1 MRKDLIKDTYASDP
15 RWGTLY
21 THSVI
26 PNTSVQAATA
36 RERDTAINKLYCE
49 MCKLYFD
56 HVPVAVAA
64 ADRADESAGDVAD
77 DTAPL
82 PLRLFFQ
89 QRPAQFT
96 SVSLALR
103 ARIIY
108 QHHVSQ
114 CAFSTFCKRL
124 QLARASGVESLMTAP
139 AAHRAPTDVQ
149 RCDG

>member
-64 ADRADESAGDVAD
+64 ADRAGSGLKPCGVFLCCA
-77 DTAPL
+77 
-82 PLRLFFQ
+82 RSS
-89 QRPAQFT
+89 RN
-96 SVSLALR
+96 ALR
-103 ARIIY
+103 SSNGQKRY
-108 QHHVSQ
+108 VSRTV
-114 CAFSTFCKRL
+114 C
-124 QLARASGVESLMTAP
+124 V
-139 AAHRAPTDVQ
+139 
-149 RCDG
+149 RCDSIVLLRALATRIYGWFDATGDDGERAGADHGGDSL